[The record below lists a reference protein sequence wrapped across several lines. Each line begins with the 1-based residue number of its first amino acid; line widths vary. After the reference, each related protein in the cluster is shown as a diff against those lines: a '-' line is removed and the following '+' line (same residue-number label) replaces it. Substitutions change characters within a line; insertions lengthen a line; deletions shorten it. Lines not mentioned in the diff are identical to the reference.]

1 MTMRRSIRSKPAL
14 ILQGVMA
21 TTAFILAACGG
32 DDGDKTS
39 ASAGT
44 GSGPSS
50 PQIDRNR
57 ALLDSLGLYPQAVVV
72 REYVTTKGGVGRE
85 YGTFVDL
92 PDAPTT
98 VTVFYRDKLKAL
110 GWEATQEQAAV
121 SVYSKGGQTLSITR
135 YGAATPAPAPVQT
148 TTVTVRQAVELKFF
162 FAVEVG

>member
-1 MTMRRSIRSKPAL
+1 MMQTTQTRPTPIFLAL
-14 ILQGVMA
+14 LIAAALV
-21 TTAFILAACGG
+21 IAACGG
-32 DDGDKTS
+32 DDKDDGGGGKGG
-39 ASAGT
+39 AGT

-57 ALLDSLGLYPQAVVV
+57 ALLDSLGSYPQAVVV

-110 GWEATQEQAAV
+110 G
-121 SVYSKGGQTLSITR
+121 
-135 YGAATPAPAPVQT
+135 
-148 TTVTVRQAVELKFF
+148 
-162 FAVEVG
+162 